1 MAGDGAVVGASSTKD
16 HYAFG
21 ESNAARRAFAGR
33 TIDADLAF
41 LVPFLKPGLSLV
53 DCGCGGGG
61 LAVQLS
67 ERLTPG
73 EVVGF
78 DQNGGAIEQAKQ
90 LAASVADARV
100 RFFVA
105 SVYDAPLPQQH
116 FDIALF
122 CGVLGHIPDPE
133 LALRHAFNVL
143 KPGGVIAVRELAKNG
158 DWAGGLHWETV
169 EAVNQMHADD
179 IAVSGGDPFIGR
191 RMKSLL
197 VAFGFERV
205 DALPSF
211 SPALSSVQAIGAL
224 FSRRLQEPDFVER
237 VVKRGRHSADR
248 LREMAGEIAR
258 WMNDDSS
265 IVGISECTAL
275 GWKPQ

>member
-90 LAASVADARV
+90 LARISQTHLGDLSNGADEQRRWWRLGELEMVWTGVGRV
-100 RFFVA
+100 WR
-105 SVYDAPLPQQH
+105 
-116 FDIALF
+116 
-122 CGVLGHIPDPE
+122 VL
-133 LALRHAFNVL
+133 
-143 KPGGVIAVRELAKNG
+143 
-158 DWAGGLHWETV
+158 
-169 EAVNQMHADD
+169 
-179 IAVSGGDPFIGR
+179 
-191 RMKSLL
+191 
-197 VAFGFERV
+197 
-205 DALPSF
+205 
-211 SPALSSVQAIGAL
+211 
-224 FSRRLQEPDFVER
+224 
-237 VVKRGRHSADR
+237 
-248 LREMAGEIAR
+248 
-258 WMNDDSS
+258 
-265 IVGISECTAL
+265 
-275 GWKPQ
+275 

>member
-90 LAASVADARV
+90 LAASVV
-100 RFFVA
+100 RGREP
-105 SVYDAPLPQQH
+105 PLPRREH
-116 FDIALF
+116 
-122 CGVLGHIPDPE
+122 
-133 LALRHAFNVL
+133 HAPPL
-143 KPGGVIAVRELAKNG
+143 P
-158 DWAGGLHWETV
+158 
-169 EAVNQMHADD
+169 AD
-179 IAVSGGDPFIGR
+179 S
-191 RMKSLL
+191 
-197 VAFGFERV
+197 
-205 DALPSF
+205 
-211 SPALSSVQAIGAL
+211 
-224 FSRRLQEPDFVER
+224 
-237 VVKRGRHSADR
+237 
-248 LREMAGEIAR
+248 
-258 WMNDDSS
+258 
-265 IVGISECTAL
+265 
-275 GWKPQ
+275 

>member
-1 MAGDGAVVGASSTKD
+1 
-16 HYAFG
+16 
-21 ESNAARRAFAGR
+21 
-33 TIDADLAF
+33 
-41 LVPFLKPGLSLV
+41 VPFLKPGLSLV

-179 IAVSGGDPFIGR
+179 IAVSGISSQQKVPATRGR
-191 RMKSLL
+191 YCLQAGST
-197 VAFGFERV
+197 F
-205 DALPSF
+205 PSSARRPPHPRSEF
-211 SPALSSVQAIGAL
+211 SVQPFLSLYSSERDWSGA
-224 FSRRLQEPDFVER
+224 
-237 VVKRGRHSADR
+237 
-248 LREMAGEIAR
+248 
-258 WMNDDSS
+258 
-265 IVGISECTAL
+265 
-275 GWKPQ
+275 

>member
-1 MAGDGAVVGASSTKD
+1 MVGDGAVVSASSTKD

-21 ESNAARRAFAGR
+21 ESNAARKAFAGR

-90 LAASVADARV
+90 LAASVADAGV

-105 SVYDAPLPQQH
+105 SVYDAPLPQGRGH
-116 FDIALF
+116 WPTFRPGATARSLSASARISIAL
-122 CGVLGHIPDPE
+122 
-133 LALRHAFNVL
+133 AFA
-143 KPGGVIAVRELAKNG
+143 PWGQHGPCAWG
-158 DWAGGLHWETV
+158 
-169 EAVNQMHADD
+169 
-179 IAVSGGDPFIGR
+179 
-191 RMKSLL
+191 
-197 VAFGFERV
+197 
-205 DALPSF
+205 
-211 SPALSSVQAIGAL
+211 
-224 FSRRLQEPDFVER
+224 
-237 VVKRGRHSADR
+237 
-248 LREMAGEIAR
+248 
-258 WMNDDSS
+258 
-265 IVGISECTAL
+265 
-275 GWKPQ
+275 